1 MLSYHFGQRSL
12 WGNSIQVMSQN
23 MDKKTVFVK
32 THKGESEA
40 SGRSDALYGDAK
52 RTLLLVDDNSTVA
65 DISKRAAPSLRETL
79 HSMLQQ
85 LVEGG
90 YIRDAQESANVPQK
104 TTLKFA
110 SPAYKMATPKVA
122 TPSIEAP
129 HSAMT
134 TMPAM
139 SPRDIKKEGLA
150 QADRNADLDFSFMPS
165 RASQSDDAVGAVKAK
180 EHVEAE
186 ANASREAEAE
196 RIRSEQSAQI
206 EAAARAVKLKAYE
219 EAKEKAKIEVAARAR
234 IEVQVREKNEAEA
247 ARLKAEQEALKTRR
261 ELEAT
266 QARVEAE
273 VRARI
278 EAEAKIKQGVE
289 AARLKAEREA
299 EIIRLEMEAVKAKA
313 VEEMRKRLEA
323 EAQAK
328 VEAEARLKREAE
340 AERLRIEKAR
350 AELEAAR
357 VKAEAEV
364 RIRVETERRVRAE
377 AEERIRREEEA
388 ERFRIEKERAELESA
403 RVKAEAEMKM
413 RAEAEVRI
421 RAEVEARLK
430 AEALAQHEAQRSSP
444 QEAASGAGLNHTS
457 SQEEQI
463 DPAEKLRQSFVESFG
478 QAKGKQKNGSF
489 NFKLDTFS
497 LDDSAQK
504 IGTIGYPKK
513 SKSPAEGGSKVK
525 AAIEHRAEKEAEAAR
540 IKVEQEAAR
549 LQSEHEHAAR
559 IKSEQEQAALIKA
572 EQESSR
578 IKAEHEA
585 YRLKAAQED
594 ERKKAEAE
602 AQKLSDQQAKQWE
615 EAQRRAANQAQAEKE
630 RLARQSANAQIKPL
644 HKPARIPRQPLP
656 IGKMVA
662 SLFVLMLVA
671 VAGLPYIW
679 PLDQYI
685 APLEK
690 EISAQLYQPVHIK
703 KIHLALLP
711 LLKLE
716 LHDLTVGSGQEL
728 KVGDVELNFDFS
740 ALFARTKSINSI
752 ELSHVLLA
760 GASLDKSLGW
770 IQAAGANEKY
780 PVSRME
786 FQGVQVISDEIQLP
800 LLNGRADFDTQGK
813 FTHADLKSEDGKF
826 GLELSLLQKRLQL
839 ELNIHESSLPV
850 LTNIKFNDLSV
861 NGVVGNGEVIFSDFF
876 AHIHGGTI
884 TGKGQLN
891 WSNGWKLQGQLNAK
905 SLELQSMFP
914 KFGVT
919 GELYGDVNVSMYGSA
934 LSQLDKDPRMEGAF
948 EAKNGVVNKLDIDT
962 IARFGTR
969 QGGTGRTNFSEL
981 IGTLKA
987 DQHGQRFYLSK
998 ISAGA
1003 VSGSGLFEVD
1013 AKQQLSGK
1021 ILVDIK
1027 GDAKGNVP
1035 LQLSGSPAAPLL
1047 QSGH

>member
-1 MLSYHFGQRSL
+1 
-12 WGNSIQVMSQN
+12 

-32 THKGESEA
+32 TDKGESEA
-40 SGRSDALYGDAK
+40 RGQSDELYGDAK
-52 RTLLLVDDNSTVA
+52 RILLLVDDASSVGE
-65 DISKRAAPSLRETL
+65 ISKRAAPSLRETL
-79 HSMLQQ
+79 FDMLQQ
-85 LVEGG
+85 LVDSG
-90 YIRDAQESANVPQK
+90 YIRDVQAGANVSQK
-104 TTLKFA
+104 STLKMA
-110 SPAYKMATPKVA
+110 SPAIKMETQK
-122 TPSIEAP
+122 
-129 HSAMT
+129 
-134 TMPAM
+134 
-139 SPRDIKKEGLA
+139 
-150 QADRNADLDFSFMPS
+150 ADLDFSFMPS
-165 RASQSDDAVGAVKAK
+165 TASQSEDAAGAVKAK
-180 EHVEAE
+180 KHAEAE
-186 ANASREAEAE
+186 AKASHEAEAE
-196 RIRSEQSAQI
+196 RIKSEQSARI

-234 IEVQVREKNEAEA
+234 LEAEVRAKNEAEA

-261 ELEAT
+261 ELEST

-278 EAEAKIKQGVE
+278 EAEAKVKQEVE

-340 AERLRIEKAR
+340 ADRLRLEKVR

-364 RIRVETERRVRAE
+364 RMRVEAERRVRAE
-377 AEERIRREEEA
+377 VEERVRREEEA
-388 ERFRIEKERAELESA
+388 ERLRVEKERAELESA
-403 RVKAEAEMKM
+403 RVKAETELKM
-413 RAEAEVRI
+413 RSEAEVRI

-430 AEALAQHEAQRSSP
+430 AEALDQHETQRSSP
-444 QEAASGAGLNHTS
+444 QDTASGAGLDHIPS
-457 SQEEQI
+457 IEEQI

-497 LDDSAQK
+497 LDGSAQK
-504 IGTIGYPKK
+504 KGTIAYPKK
-513 SKSPAEGGSKVK
+513 SKSLPGSGSKVK

-540 IKVEQEAAR
+540 IEVEQEAAR
-549 LQSEHEHAAR
+549 LMSEQEYAAR
-559 IKSEQEQAALIKA
+559 IKSEQESIRIKA
-572 EQESSR
+572 EQEV
-578 IKAEHEA
+578 
-585 YRLKAAQED
+585 YRLKTAQEE
-594 ERKKAEAE
+594 ERKKAETE

-630 RLARQSANAQIKPL
+630 RLARQSAEAQIKPL
-644 HKPARIPRQPLP
+644 HKPARIPRKPLP

-662 SLFVLMLVA
+662 SIFALMLVA

-711 LLKLE
+711 LPKLE

-728 KVGDVELNFDFS
+728 KAGNVELNFDFS
-740 ALFARTKSINSI
+740 ALFARTKSINSM
-752 ELSHVLLA
+752 ELSHVVLT
-760 GASLDKSLGW
+760 GSSLDKSLGW

-780 PVSRME
+780 PVTRME
-786 FQGVQVISDEIQLP
+786 FRGVQVISDEIQLP

-813 FTHADLKSEDGKF
+813 FAHADLKSEDGKF
-826 GLELSLLQKRLQL
+826 GLELNSLQNRLQL

-850 LTNIKFNDLSV
+850 LNNIKFNDLSV
-861 NGVVGNGEVIFSDFF
+861 NGVVGNGEVVFSDFF
-876 AHIHGGTI
+876 AHIHGGAI

-934 LSQLDKDPRMEGAF
+934 LSQLDKDPRMEGTF

-962 IARFGTR
+962 IARFGTS
-969 QGGTGRTNFSEL
+969 QGGTGRTSFSEL

-987 DQHGQRFYLSK
+987 DQHGQRFNLSK
-998 ISAGA
+998 IAAGA
-1003 VSGSGLFEVD
+1003 VSGSGIFEVD

-1021 ILVDIK
+1021 LLVDIK

-1047 QSGH
+1047 QQGR